1 MKRQLDKTIIDSL
14 IKTDL
19 WINEIEKDCKSQ
31 NVFFAI
37 RNNQIDFY
45 YKGGRLFNFH
55 CCPIKHFLIG

>member
-31 NVFFAI
+31 NVFLQLETI
-37 RNNQIDFY
+37 RLIFI
-45 YKGGRLFNFH
+45 
-55 CCPIKHFLIG
+55 IKAVDYLILINLALKLT